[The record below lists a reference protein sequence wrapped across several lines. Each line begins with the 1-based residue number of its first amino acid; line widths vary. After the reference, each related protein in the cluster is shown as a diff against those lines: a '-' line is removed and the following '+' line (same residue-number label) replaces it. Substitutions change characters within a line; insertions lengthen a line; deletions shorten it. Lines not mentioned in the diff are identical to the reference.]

1 MQYRYLPA
9 PPPSSSPGQRLTQV
23 SEQLWQSGRSP
34 DGGPQEV
41 PVLQRACSVPA
52 AAAPAHGSASHRR
65 AANEQQPPARGVPLP
80 RPEFRSA
87 SQRTVLDPHRAACP
101 VPCCSRSR
109 TYVALAIQDV
119 PLMQGVCQN
128 PFIIHF
134 LGSPVA
140 TCQPTHLAHAR
151 QDVTTSS
158 LRFPGG
164 CLCPPEWLVHPAA
177 CTEGP
182 SSTASQGSPEPPP
195 RKATCLPQRGPVL
208 MLKNYYEQVQNRKQ
222 RVGS

>member
-1 MQYRYLPA
+1 MFASATTLA
-9 PPPSSSPGQRLTQV
+9 SSPGQRLTQV

-119 PLMQGVCQN
+119 PPMQGVCQN

-140 TCQPTHLAHAR
+140 TCQSTHLAHAR

-164 CLCPPEWLVHPAA
+164 CLCPPEAS
-177 CTEGP
+177 P
-182 SSTASQGSPEPPP
+182 SSCLYRRPLPDGLPRQPRASASEGHLPTTAWASPYVENLLRASPE
-195 RKATCLPQRGPVL
+195 
-208 MLKNYYEQVQNRKQ
+208 
-222 RVGS
+222 S